1 MTGLNNRKA
10 NPRVFL
16 KRHFVLLTIFVV
28 VPIILVFGY
37 FYVTS
42 SFRLLDY
49 LQRENKKYSLVKNQ
63 DNVTGIL
70 LSVYSDRGGSF
81 VTLRD
86 STKIWFEVSENDL
99 YDKYLLCDF
108 LAKNDSLIKHSNNDT
123 LFIYRQNKI
132 YYFKLGQLKNR
143 KRD

>member
-1 MTGLNNRKA
+1 MTGLNTRKT
-10 NPRVFL
+10 NLMVFL
-16 KRHFVLLTIFVV
+16 KRHFVLLTIFVI

-42 SFRLLDY
+42 LFRLLDY

-63 DNVTGIL
+63 DNINGTL

-86 STKIWFEVSENDL
+86 STQIWFEASANDL

-108 LAKNDSLIKHSNNDT
+108 LLKNDSLIKHSNNDT

-143 KRD
+143 KRE

>member
-1 MTGLNNRKA
+1 MTGLNTRKT
-10 NPRVFL
+10 NLMVFL
-16 KRHFVLLTIFVV
+16 KRHFVLLTIFVI

-63 DNVTGIL
+63 DNINGTL

-86 STKIWFEVSENDL
+86 STQIWFEASANDL

-108 LAKNDSLIKHSNNDT
+108 LLKNDSLIKHSNNDT

-143 KRD
+143 KRE

>member
-1 MTGLNNRKA
+1 MTGINNKKEFIGK
-10 NPRVFL
+10 FL
-16 KRHFVLLTIFVV
+16 KRHFVLLTIFII

-42 SFRLLDY
+42 SFKLLDY

-63 DNVTGIL
+63 DKVIGVL
-70 LSVYSDRGGSF
+70 QSVYSDRGGSF

-86 STKIWFEVSENDL
+86 STKIWFEVSENRL

-108 LAKNDSLIKHSNNDT
+108 LTKSDSLVKYSSNDT
-123 LFIYRQNKI
+123 LFIYRQDKI
-132 YYFKLGQLKNR
+132 YWFKLGQINERLK
-143 KRD
+143 